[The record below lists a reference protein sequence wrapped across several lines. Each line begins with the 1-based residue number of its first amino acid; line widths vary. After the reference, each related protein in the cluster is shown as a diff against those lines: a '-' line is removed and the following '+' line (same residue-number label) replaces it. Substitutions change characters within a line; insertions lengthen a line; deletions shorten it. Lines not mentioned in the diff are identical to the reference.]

1 MLVNPL
7 LAAAQDTNALE
18 IIQQLQRK
26 IDALEQKV
34 KRLEENPEQRE
45 REAKSN
51 AQIDQLTRRVKEL
64 ESGKESESA
73 LADKARQQAEA
84 LEQKVKS
91 LNQDREQEIQEAEK
105 KAKTTPTVT
114 LGANGLVVKTADSN
128 FLMNLHGYV
137 QADGRFHVDDHSPIN
152 NTFLLRRVRPIIEG
166 TVYDKLDYRLMTDFG
181 SGNASSSTS
190 ANNALIND
198 AFVNARFWPQFQVQ
212 AGKYKA
218 PVGLERLQST
228 AELLFVETGYAT
240 QLTPNYDLGVMI
252 HNNLFNT
259 PINYAV
265 GVFNGAVDGGS
276 NDSDV
281 DNGKDVVGR
290 LFFQPLLNGRVEALS
305 KLGFG
310 VGGSAGRHSGAL
322 PTYKTPGQQ
331 TFFSY
336 AAGVV
341 ADGYQYRVD
350 PQLYYYY
357 GPFGILGEYAISS
370 QDVTRT
376 TVNPK
381 TTERFEH
388 KGWQVEGSWFLT
400 GDYNWFRATSRHLF
414 QPDRPFAPAQGNWGA
429 LELVGR
435 LQRLTLDKDAFPT
448 YVTATSAN
456 EATTW
461 GIGLNWYLNSNF
473 RFYLDYEQT
482 RFEGGSSAS
491 GSVTSND
498 EKLILGRIQV
508 SF

>member
-1 MLVNPL
+1 MNTQ
-7 LAAAQDTNALE
+7 AQDTNTLE

-26 IDALEQKV
+26 IGELEQKV
-34 KRLEENPEQRE
+34 QKLEHDAEQTQQE
-45 REAKSN
+45 REAKSKE
-51 AQIDQLTRRVKEL
+51 QIELLSKRVKEL
-64 ESGKESESA
+64 ESGKESERASIEA
-73 LADKARQQAEA
+73 KAREQVAAVDQKVKA
-84 LEQKVKS
+84 LEQERES
-91 LNQDREQEIQEAEK
+91 DRTATEQ
-105 KAKTTPTVT
+105 KAKSTPSVS
-114 LGANGLVVKTADSN
+114 LASNGLVVRSADSN
-128 FLMNLHGYV
+128 FLINLHGYI
-137 QADGRFHVDDHSPIN
+137 QADGRFHLDDHSPAN

-166 TVYDKLDYRLMTDFG
+166 SVYDKFDYRLMTDFG
-181 SGNASSSTS
+181 SGNASGSTS
-190 ANNALIND
+190 ANNALIDD
-198 AFVNARFWPQFQVQ
+198 AYVNARFWPQFQVQ
-212 AGKYKA
+212 VGKYKS

-228 AELLFVETGYAT
+228 AELLFVENGYAT
-240 QLTPNYDLGVMI
+240 QLTPNYDTGVMI
-252 HNNLFNT
+252 HNTLFNT

-290 LFFQPLLNGRVEALS
+290 LFFQPFLNGHVEALS

-350 PQLYYYY
+350 PQLFYYW
-357 GPFGILGEYAISS
+357 GPFGILGEYAVSS
-370 QDVTRT
+370 QEVTRT

-400 GDYNWFRATSRHLF
+400 GDYNWFRSTSRHLF

-435 LQRLTLDKDAFPT
+435 IQRMTLDKDAFPT

-461 GIGLNWYLNSNF
+461 GVGLNWYLNSNF

-482 RFEGGSSAS
+482 KFEGGSSAA
-491 GSVTSND
+491 GSVTAND
-498 EKLILGRIQV
+498 ERLILGRIQV